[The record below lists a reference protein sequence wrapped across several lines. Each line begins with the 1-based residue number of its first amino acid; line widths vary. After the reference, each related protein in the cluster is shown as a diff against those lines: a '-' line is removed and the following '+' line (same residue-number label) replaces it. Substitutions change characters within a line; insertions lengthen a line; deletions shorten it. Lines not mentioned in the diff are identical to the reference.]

1 MWTEI
6 FITDFFLIVIQRDRF
21 VALSDMAMELYHEN
35 YYGRDNIKKRYV
47 VIPFICYNQ
56 WIVTDTIS
64 WKPKM
69 LYRVSV
75 CERGFDIGIF
85 IWTFSCTFLT
95 REQQI
100 MAKWQQL
107 MDLLEKK
114 KKLLMGF
121 SELLGMFRE
130 IESIGI
136 EMSEM
141 EVSCFLLWK
150 KILL

>member
-1 MWTEI
+1 
-6 FITDFFLIVIQRDRF
+6 
-21 VALSDMAMELYHEN
+21 MAMELYHEN

-47 VIPFICYNQ
+47 VIPFIC
-56 WIVTDTIS
+56 WIVRDAIS
-64 WKPKM
+64 WKPKA
-69 LYRVSV
+69 LW
-75 CERGFDIGIF
+75 EATWQKDFLF
-85 IWTFSCTFLT
+85 ELFLFKFLT